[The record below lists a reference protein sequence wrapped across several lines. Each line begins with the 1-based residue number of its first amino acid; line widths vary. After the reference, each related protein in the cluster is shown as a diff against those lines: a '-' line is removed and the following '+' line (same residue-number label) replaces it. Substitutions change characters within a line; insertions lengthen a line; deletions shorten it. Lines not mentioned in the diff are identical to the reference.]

1 MHRRRPVQEK
11 PVQKWLGNNIPI
23 FRKNVTGLKKL
34 EELVEELA
42 ASCTYEPAG
51 SNKQG
56 IRRNIL
62 NTLKVTSLLLDGEIW
77 TQPLYIFCKWL
88 ARIVQPIYYTGHAKR
103 CLDRFFRKSLRPEIC
118 EEEMQ
123 DRE

>member
-1 MHRRRPVQEK
+1 MHRKRPVQEK

-23 FRKNVTGLKKL
+23 FRKNVIALKKL

-56 IRRNIL
+56 IRQNIL
-62 NTLKVTSLLLDGEIW
+62 NTLKVTSLLLGGEI
-77 TQPLYIFCKWL
+77 
-88 ARIVQPIYYTGHAKR
+88 
-103 CLDRFFRKSLRPEIC
+103 
-118 EEEMQ
+118 
-123 DRE
+123 

>member
-34 EELVEELA
+34 EESVEELA

-56 IRRNIL
+56 IRQKHFEYTQSNQPFVGWRDLDTAFIH
-62 NTLKVTSLLLDGEIW
+62 LLQVACSHRATYL
-77 TQPLYIFCKWL
+77 LYRSC
-88 ARIVQPIYYTGHAKR
+88 T
-103 CLDRFFRKSLRPEIC
+103 
-118 EEEMQ
+118 EMLG
-123 DRE
+123 